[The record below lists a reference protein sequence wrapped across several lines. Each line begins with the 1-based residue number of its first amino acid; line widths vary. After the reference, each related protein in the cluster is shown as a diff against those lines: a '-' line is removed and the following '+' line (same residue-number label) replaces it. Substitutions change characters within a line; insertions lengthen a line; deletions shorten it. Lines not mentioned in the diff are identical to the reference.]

1 MLPQRALRR
10 TLGAAQRSFSTTSPQ
25 SLARMQLIGR
35 LADKPEV
42 ITTQTGR
49 ELVRYALGVSA
60 GPKDESGNRQT
71 SWFRV
76 ASFSEGP
83 QKDYLLGLQ
92 KGTQVY
98 LDADARMD
106 TFQAADGSNQSRL
119 NLVQRNLETLSR
131 PRNLN
136 EDGSGKDAAEE
147 PLSGVGAS

>member
-1 MLPQRALRR
+1 MFTQRALTRS
-10 TLGAAQRSFSTTSPQ
+10 LGSASRQFSTTAPR

-35 LADKPEV
+35 LADKPELV
-42 ITTQTGR
+42 STQTGR

-76 ASFSEGP
+76 ASFTDGP
-83 QKDYLLGLQ
+83 QKDFLLNLP
-92 KGTQVY
+92 KGTLLY

-106 TFQAADGSNQSRL
+106 TFQAADGTNQSRL
-119 NLVQRNLETLSR
+119 NLVQRNLEMLSR
-131 PRNLN
+131 PKNQID
-136 EDGSGKDAAEE
+136 EGTDKDAAEE

>member
-1 MLPQRALRR
+1 
-10 TLGAAQRSFSTTSPQ
+10 
-25 SLARMQLIGR
+25 MQLIGR

-92 KGTQVY
+92 KGYAKTVMNNSIGQLAYIYHSTQVY

-119 NLVQRNLETLSR
+119 NLVQSMHSSDRLRATLETDS
-131 PRNLN
+131 
-136 EDGSGKDAAEE
+136 
-147 PLSGVGAS
+147 V

>member
-1 MLPQRALRR
+1 MFSSR
-10 TLGAAQRSFSTTSPQ
+10 TLTRSLGDASRQFSTSTPW

-35 LADKPEV
+35 LGDKPELV
-42 ITTQTGR
+42 STQTGR

-76 ASFSEGP
+76 ASFTDGP
-83 QKDYLLGLQ
+83 QKDFLLNLP
-92 KGTQVY
+92 KGTLLY

-106 TFQAADGSNQSRL
+106 TFQAADGTNQSRL
-119 NLVQRNLETLSR
+119 NLVQRNLEMLSR
-131 PRNLN
+131 PKYQTN
-136 EDGSGKDAAEE
+136 DGADKDPAEE